1 MFENNLQAAI
11 LAIDG
16 AGGKQG
22 IIDVGFAPCTV
33 NGEIDEELIPENLL
47 VDKPDELVGQKDMY
61 FKVFVKSAKD
71 LPKGLCCNPFVTY
84 QFKFEKNSLYTTEEV
99 AGVS

>member
-22 IIDVGFAPCTV
+22 LIEIGFAPCTV
-33 NGEIDEELIPENLL
+33 NGDTDEELIPENLL
-47 VDKPDELVGQKDMY
+47 VDKPEELIG
-61 FKVFVKSAKD
+61 
-71 LPKGLCCNPFVTY
+71 
-84 QFKFEKNSLYTTEEV
+84 
-99 AGVS
+99 